1 VNEIHNLNALTFK
14 TSFSIYKIS
23 GKGIKTARQHR
34 DNSEKWIRL
43 SDNVIIQVEN
53 LSLAFGGV
61 QALYNVSTQSS
72 SGDILAV
79 IGPNGAGKTCLL
91 NCISRFYTP
100 QEGQIFYKKKEI
112 TGVPTHSIAK
122 MGIARTFQNIE
133 LFKGMTVLD
142 NIKLGRHAFLK
153 SGIFSD
159 MLYWGRTRREELK
172 LRREI
177 EEKIIDLLEI
187 EAIRK
192 KVVGTLPYGLQ
203 KRVELARAL
212 AMQPELLL
220 LDEPMAGM
228 NLEET
233 EDMARFILNVNQ
245 MWQVSIIL
253 VEHDMGVVMDIS
265 DRVCVLEFGQKIAEG
280 SPQEVQQNPQVIR
293 AYLGEDEKAH
303 SRL

>member
-1 VNEIHNLNALTFK
+1 LNDKTIIEI
-14 TSFSIYKIS
+14 
-23 GKGIKTARQHR
+23 
-34 DNSEKWIRL
+34 
-43 SDNVIIQVEN
+43 EN

-61 QALYNVSTQSS
+61 QALSKVSTSLFQ
-72 SGDILAV
+72 DEIFAM

-100 QEGQIFYKKKEI
+100 QEGKVLFKGKDISR
-112 TGVPTHSIAK
+112 VRTHAIAK
-122 MGIARTFQNIE
+122 LGIARTFQNIE

-159 MLYWGRTRREELK
+159 MIYFGRTIREELE

-212 AMQPELLL
+212 AMRPKVLL

-233 EDMARFILNVNQ
+233 EDMARFILNVNSV
-245 MWQVSIIL
+245 WGVSIIL

-265 DRVCVLEFGQKIAEG
+265 DRVCVLEFGRKIAEG
-280 SPQEVQQNPQVIR
+280 SPQEIQENSQVIK
-293 AYLGEDEKAH
+293 AYLGEDQKTY

>member
-1 VNEIHNLNALTFK
+1 
-14 TSFSIYKIS
+14 
-23 GKGIKTARQHR
+23 
-34 DNSEKWIRL
+34 L
-43 SDNVIIQVEN
+43 SDDAIIKVEN

-61 QALYNVSTQSS
+61 QALYNVSTQSL
-72 SGDILAV
+72 GGEILAV

-100 QEGQIFYKKKEI
+100 QEGRITYKEEGI
-112 TGVPTHSIAK
+112 VSAHTHTIAK

-172 LRREI
+172 LRQEI

-280 SPQEVQQNPQVIR
+280 SPLEVQQNSQVIR
-293 AYLGEDEKAH
+293 AYLGEDEKAR